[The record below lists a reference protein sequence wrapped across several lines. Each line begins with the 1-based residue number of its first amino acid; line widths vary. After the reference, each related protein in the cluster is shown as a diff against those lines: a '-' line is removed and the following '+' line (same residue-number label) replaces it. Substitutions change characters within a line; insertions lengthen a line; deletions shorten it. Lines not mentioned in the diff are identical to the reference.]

1 MHDDYNDIDIAEFAI
16 VDEECYFCKHSKT
29 ILFDEHFI
37 FCPNCSTIYTF
48 MWVYS
53 SCDHINDTTPVVL
66 RKPWKGYEANSVYM
80 IDNGT
85 SKECSICGTICEADG
100 W

>member
-1 MHDDYNDIDIAEFAI
+1 
-16 VDEECYFCKHSKT
+16 
-29 ILFDEHFI
+29 
-37 FCPNCSTIYTF
+37 

-66 RKPWKGYEANSVYM
+66 RKPWKGYGANSVYM